1 MLTND
6 EMMKIMKD
14 SHAKVIAMY
23 PDMKPMCD
31 MYEVIVEQAFREQDA
46 SGGDVS
52 VTTSIILHNV
62 EKLFEDSLVAA
73 KMTKLFTDGNIEQ
86 VLTEMGVDLSAV
98 MDEDETTDKND
109 SGEAKVIPFPK
120 KLH

>member
-1 MLTND
+1 MEDDSMN
-6 EMMKIMKD
+6 KIKD
-14 SHAKVIAMY
+14 IHAKLVEAY
-23 PDMKPMCD
+23 PIMKPMCD

-73 KMTKLFTDGNIEQ
+73 KMTKLFTEGDIEK
-86 VLTEMGVDLSAV
+86 VLENLGVDLSAV
-98 MDEDETTDKND
+98 MGEDDDTTKDD
-109 SGEAKVIPFPK
+109 SGENKVIPFPN